1 MSKMFGIFA
10 VMAVLSVVML
20 VIGSSKKEAQSSSSK
35 EWWYLLAMVG
45 CFGMLSDFMSF
56 TAVMLLF
63 VVFSGALW
71 LLDRCLWSRKHRK
84 PAADKEVETVT
95 PASAQSIEKAE
106 NQSVAA
112 ISQSTMS
119 SNAFV
124 SFVVGIFPIIL
135 LVFLVRSFLVEP
147 FQIPSSSMRP
157 GLVVG
162 DFILVNKFTY
172 GIRVPVL
179 NDVMIPVHKVERGD
193 VVVFNFPPQPK
204 VNYIKRVI
212 GLPGD
217 TVSYYDKKLTING
230 KPVPKVA
237 DGTYEYIDE
246 NDSTR
251 ISYNQQFKETLGNKT
266 YQTLNLE
273 SQPPVVLQLVQDFPY
288 RENCRYDESG
298 FTCKVPQGHYF
309 MMGDNR
315 DNSLDSRYWGF
326 VDDRLLV
333 GKAFFV
339 WMNFRDLGRIGH
351 SVQ

>member
-1 MSKMFGIFA
+1 MGKMFGIFA
-10 VMAVLSVVML
+10 VMTVLSVVML
-20 VIGSSKKEAQSSSSK
+20 VIGGGKKTEQSTSSK

-63 VVFSGALW
+63 VLFSGVLW
-71 LLDRCLWSRKHRK
+71 VLDRWVWSGKRDE
-84 PAADKEVETVT
+84 PAADSIA
-95 PASAQSIEKAE
+95 PASAESIEKAE
-106 NQSVAA
+106 NQPTTIA
-112 ISQSTMS
+112 SQPVKS
-119 SNAFV
+119 SNAFI

-135 LVFLVRSFLVEP
+135 LVFMVRSFLVEP

-204 VNYIKRVI
+204 INYIKRVI

-230 KPVPKVA
+230 KPITKVA
-237 DGTYEYIDE
+237 DGTYEYVDE
-246 NDSTR
+246 NDNTR
-251 ISYNQQFKETLGNKT
+251 ISYNQQFKETMDGKT
-266 YQTLNLE
+266 FQTLNLD
-273 SQPPVVLQLVQDFPY
+273 SQPPVVMQLVQDFSY
-288 RENCRYDESG
+288 RENCQYDEHG
-298 FTCKVPQGHYF
+298 FTCKVPQGYYF

-315 DNSLDSRYWGF
+315 DNSLDGRYWGF

-339 WMNFRDLGRIGH
+339 WMNFRDFGRIGH